1 MFQKQPRTLHEN
13 KSRDDLIKELD
24 EIKAQL
30 SAKEQMCRD
39 LAQQLS
45 QKSLHGEYHPI
56 SESNTHKYA
65 KWFLRIFENHPDA
78 LVISRIKDGLIYRV
92 NPAFLD
98 LFGYSEQDVVG
109 KSSLDLGLIKKAD
122 RDEIIS
128 KLKIQESVEEREV
141 DLRTRSGEVR
151 RGSLSIIQ
159 IETDHE
165 PHIMT
170 IIRDITKHNK
180 AEQELQK
187 AVDRYEGQVRLFEG
201 VASTTPDFVYV
212 FDLNGRFLYANRRLL
227 EVWGMKLPDVI
238 GKTCHELGYEKW
250 HHDMHMLEISQV
262 IETKRPVKGEVP
274 FEAPLTGVFGI
285 YEYIFTPVFNPDGEV
300 ELIAG
305 TTRDVTERKK
315 AEESV
320 QKNKNRL
327 ELLAT
332 VAERLLRSED
342 PQAIIE
348 DLCKMVMAHLD
359 CQFFFNYLVEVP
371 DQNLHLN
378 AYAGISPEAAA
389 AIRQLDFGVAICGC
403 VALRG
408 NRIIAEDIQNS
419 DDSRTQLVKSY
430 GVQAYCCHPLMV
442 QGKLIGTLSFGTRTR
457 AEFAC
462 DEISLMKSV
471 CDQVAVAMQRLQTEK
486 QLQHLNRSLMDQ
498 VAERTALAEGRAK
511 QLQKLTVE
519 LIEAE
524 EKEREKISMLLHD
537 DFQQLLAS
545 AKMQLQ
551 AARKTLPPDTFL
563 SNVEHLLTES
573 ISKSR
578 SLSHELSPPVLHH
591 SDIVSSLNWLTQKM
605 EAQFGLHTEFRSDE
619 VDRLENPPLKV
630 FVFRAVQELL
640 FNIVKHSG
648 AQKATIDLS
657 YFDSILVIS
666 INDQG
671 KGFDTNILNSAKPAS
686 GLGLVSLRERIS
698 YMGGTF
704 NIESA
709 PGKGCRITLKL
720 PINVTVEKL
729 QVSRTEILSDN
740 LFNNSHMEGGKIR
753 VLLADDHKV
762 LRQGLVNLISSQ
774 PDIQVVGEASNGR
787 QSIELARQLNPHLI
801 LMDISMPEMDGI
813 EATRIIKAEMPH
825 IHVIGLSM
833 HEDKQITEAMRK
845 SGAEAFISKAAS
857 ISELLKAIYQVGN
870 NKTTIRGT
878 TVSNK

>member
-1 MFQKQPRTLHEN
+1 MFQKRTFTSHPN

-24 EIKAQL
+24 EIKAQF
-30 SAKEQMCRD
+30 SAKKQMCRD

-45 QKSLHGEYHPI
+45 HKSLHGEYHPI
-56 SESNTHKYA
+56 SKSKMHKYA
-65 KWFLRIFENHPDA
+65 KWFLKIFENHPDA
-78 LVISRIKDGLIYRV
+78 FVISRIEDGLIYRV
-92 NPAFLD
+92 NPAFLN
-98 LFGYSEQDVVG
+98 LFGYSEQQVVG
-109 KSSLDLGLIKKAD
+109 KSSLDLGFIGKAD

-128 KLKIQESVEEREV
+128 KLKIQESVQEREV
-141 DLRTRSGEVR
+141 DFRTRSGEVR
-151 RGSLSIIQ
+151 RGRLSIIQ

-170 IIRDITKHNK
+170 IIRDITKHKK
-180 AEQELQK
+180 AEKELQK

-212 FDLNGRFLYANRRLL
+212 FDRDGRFLYANRRLL

-238 GKTCHELGYEKW
+238 GKTCHELGYQQW
-250 HHDMHMLEISQV
+250 HHDMHMREIGQV
-262 IETKRPVKGEVP
+262 IKTKRPIKGEVP

-305 TTRDVTERKK
+305 TTRDVTERKR

-348 DLCKMVMAHLD
+348 DLCKMVMKHLD
-359 CQFFFNYLVEVP
+359 CQFFFNYLVEAP
-371 DQNLHLN
+371 GQHLHLN

-389 AIRQLDFGVAICGC
+389 AIRQLDFGMAICGC
-403 VALRG
+403 VALHG

-430 GVQAYCCHPLMV
+430 GVKAYCCHPLMV

-457 AEFAC
+457 TEFAG

-486 QLQHLNRSLMDQ
+486 QLQQLNRSLMNQ

-551 AARKTLPPDTFL
+551 VARKTLTPDTFL
-563 SNVEHLLTES
+563 SNVEQLLTES

-591 SDIVSSLNWLTQKM
+591 PDIVSSLNWLTQKM

-619 VDRLENPPLKV
+619 VNTFENSPLKV

-648 AQKATIDLS
+648 AQKAKIDLS
-657 YFDSILVIS
+657 YFDSNLVLS

-671 KGFDTNILNSAKPAS
+671 KGFDTKILNCGNLST
-686 GLGLVSLRERIS
+686 GLGLVSLKERIS

-704 NIESA
+704 TIESA
-709 PGKGCRITLKL
+709 PGQGCRITLRL
-720 PINVTVEKL
+720 PISAGEKL
-729 QVSRTEILSDN
+729 RVARAEMLSES
-740 LFNNSHMEGGKIR
+740 LFDKTHVEGGKIR
-753 VLLADDHKV
+753 VLLVDDHKV

-833 HEDKQITEAMRK
+833 HEDKQIAEAMRK

-857 ISELLKAIYQVGN
+857 ISELLKAVYQVG

>member
-1 MFQKQPRTLHEN
+1 MSQEQTRISHEN
-13 KSRDDLIKELD
+13 KSREELIKELD
-24 EIKAQL
+24 EIKAQF
-30 SAKEQMCRD
+30 SAKEQMCR
-39 LAQQLS
+39 
-45 QKSLHGEYHPI
+45 
-56 SESNTHKYA
+56 
-65 KWFLRIFENHPDA
+65 
-78 LVISRIKDGLIYRV
+78 
-92 NPAFLD
+92 
-98 LFGYSEQDVVG
+98 
-109 KSSLDLGLIKKAD
+109 
-122 RDEIIS
+122 
-128 KLKIQESVEEREV
+128 
-141 DLRTRSGEVR
+141 
-151 RGSLSIIQ
+151 
-159 IETDHE
+159 
-165 PHIMT
+165 
-170 IIRDITKHNK
+170 
-180 AEQELQK
+180 ELQK
-187 AVDRYEGQVRLFEG
+187 AVERYERQVHLFEG
-201 VASTTPDFVYV
+201 VASTTPDFVYL
-212 FDLNGRFLYANRRLL
+212 FDLNGRFLYANSRLL

-238 GKTCHELGYEKW
+238 GKTCRDLGYEQW
-250 HHDMHMLEISQV
+250 HHDMHMREIEEV
-262 IETKRPVKGEVP
+262 IETKRPIKGEVP

-320 QKNKNRL
+320 QKNKDRL

-348 DLCKMVMAHLD
+348 DLCKMVMAQLD
-359 CQFFFNYLVEVP
+359 CQFFVNYLVEAAG
-371 DQNLHLN
+371 QHLHLN
-378 AYAGISPEAAA
+378 AYAGISSEAAA

-403 VALRG
+403 VALHG
-408 NRIIAEDIQNS
+408 ERIIAEDIQNS

-430 GVQAYCCHPLMV
+430 GVKAYCCHPLMV

-457 AEFAC
+457 AEFAG

-471 CDQVAVAMQRLQTEK
+471 SDQVAVAMQRLQTEK
-486 QLQHLNRSLMDQ
+486 KLQHLNRSLMNQ

-524 EKEREKISMLLHD
+524 EKERERISLLLHD

-551 AARKTLPPDTFL
+551 VARKTLPPDTFL
-563 SNVEHLLTES
+563 SNVENLLTES

-578 SLSHELSPPVLHH
+578 SLSHELSPPILHH

-605 EAQFGLHTEFRSDE
+605 EVQFGLQTEFSSVE

-630 FVFRAVQELL
+630 LVFRAVQELL

-648 AQKATIDLS
+648 AQKAKIDLS

-666 INDQG
+666 IHDQG
-671 KGFDTNILNSAKPAS
+671 KGFDTKILNSAKPAS

-704 NIESA
+704 TIESA
-709 PGKGCRITLKL
+709 PGQGCRITLRL
-720 PINVTVEKL
+720 PISITIEKP
-729 QVSRTEILSDN
+729 QVARPEMLSESLLYNAHFKGD
-740 LFNNSHMEGGKIR
+740 KIR

-762 LRQGLVNLISSQ
+762 MRQGLVQLISSR

-787 QSIELARQLNPHLI
+787 QCIELAQQLNPDLI

-813 EATRIIKAEMPH
+813 EATRIIKAEMPQ

-833 HEDKQITEAMRK
+833 YEDEQVTISMRK

-857 ISELLKAIYQVGN
+857 ISELLKAIYEVGN
-870 NKTTIRGT
+870 KVI
-878 TVSNK
+878 

>member
-1 MFQKQPRTLHEN
+1 MCQKQAPTFHES
-13 KSRDDLIKELD
+13 KSREELIKELD
-24 EIKAQL
+24 EIKAQF
-30 SAKEQMCRD
+30 SAKEQRCRD

-45 QKSLHGEYHPI
+45 LNSIQGEYHPI
-56 SESNTHKYA
+56 SESKMLKHA

-78 LVISRIKDGLIYRV
+78 LVISRIQDGRIKRV

-98 LFGYSEQDVVG
+98 LFGYSEQEVIG
-109 KSSLDLGLIKKAD
+109 NTSLDLGLIGKAD
-122 RDEIIS
+122 RQEIIS
-128 KLKIQESVEEREV
+128 KLKIQESVQEREV
-141 DLRTRSGEVR
+141 DFHIRSGAVR
-151 RGSLSIIQ
+151 KGSLAVIQ
-159 IETDHE
+159 IENGHE
-165 PHIMT
+165 PCIMT
-170 IIRDITKHNK
+170 IIQDITRFKQV
-180 AEQELQK
+180 EQALQK
-187 AVDRYEGQVRLFEG
+187 AVERYEGQVRLFEG

-212 FDLNGRFLYANRRLL
+212 FDLKGRFLYANRRLL

-238 GKTCHELGYEKW
+238 GKTCRELGYEQW
-250 HHDMHMLEISQV
+250 HHDMHMREISQV
-262 IETKRPVKGEVP
+262 IETKRPIKGEVP
-274 FEAPLTGVFGI
+274 FEAPLTGLFGI
-285 YEYIFTPVFNPDGEV
+285 YEYIFTPVFDANGKIEF
-300 ELIAG
+300 IAG

-320 QKNKNRL
+320 QKSKDRL
-327 ELLAT
+327 ELLVT

-371 DQNLHLN
+371 DQHLHLN
-378 AYAGISPEAAA
+378 AYAGITPEAAA

-403 VALRG
+403 VALHG
-408 NRIIAEDIQNS
+408 ERIIAEDIQNS

-457 AEFAC
+457 SEFAD

-486 QLQHLNRSLMDQ
+486 RLQHLNRSLMDQ
-498 VAERTALAEGRAK
+498 VADRTALAEGRAK

-551 AARKTLPPDTFL
+551 AALKTLPPDTFL

-591 SDIVSSLNWLTQKM
+591 SNVVSALHWLSQRM
-605 EAQFGLHTEFRSDE
+605 DVQFGLHIELSSDE
-619 VDRLENPPLKV
+619 VDSFENTPLKV

-640 FNIVKHSG
+640 FNIVKHSEVK
-648 AQKATIDLS
+648 KAK
-657 YFDSILVIS
+657 
-666 INDQG
+666 INLCSSDNIFAITVSDQG
-671 KGFDTNILNSAKPAS
+671 RGFDPAILNSANPRH

-704 NIESA
+704 LIESA
-709 PGKGCRITLKL
+709 PGQGCRIILRL
-720 PINVTVEKL
+720 PISIPVEKS
-729 QVSRTEILSDN
+729 QVARTEMLSESF
-740 LFNNSHMEGGKIR
+740 LNNNHVKGEKMR
-753 VLLADDHKV
+753 VLLADDHQV
-762 LRQGLVNLISSQ
+762 MRQGLIQLISSQ
-774 PDIQVVGEASNGR
+774 PDIQVVGEASNGKHA
-787 QSIELARQLNPHLI
+787 IELARQLNPDLI

-813 EATRIIKAEMPH
+813 EATRILKTEMPH
-825 IHVIGLSM
+825 VRIIGLSM
-833 HEDKQITEAMRK
+833 HEDKHVTEALLN
-845 SGAEAFISKAAS
+845 SGAEAFVSKAAS
-857 ISELLKAIYQVGN
+857 ISKLLKAVYEVGN
-870 NKTTIRGT
+870 KKDNNIKTL
-878 TVSNK
+878 